1 MVFDYLVQ
9 RDRNF
14 IQTAKNDRHRLFQ
27 HNMMLLAFTTGVIY
41 SRFSGERRQ
50 AQNERGAPDTFL
62 IFFGVADNITRKEG
76 SIAIEMKK

>member
-14 IQTAKNDRHRLFQ
+14 IQTAKTDRHRLFQ
-27 HNMMLLAFTTGVIY
+27 HNMMLLAFTTGVIF
-41 SRFSGERRQ
+41 SRFSGEQRQ

-62 IFFGVADNITRKEG
+62 MILWCCRQYNSQGGNNCN
-76 SIAIEMKK
+76 